1 MSETR
6 PVAPSTTNYK
16 IAIVED
22 DRDLLEGLSKFLKSL
37 GHRVR
42 GFSSPVE
49 FLGALEWTPNIDC
62 VITDVRLQSISGLDL
77 IDRLSKLGLSIP
89 IIMITG
95 FADVET
101 AVKAMKAGAADFIS
115 KPLDLDRLR
124 DVVENA
130 VTSRR
135 ALPIFDQALAD
146 SRRLSTLT
154 DRQKQVLELVCE
166 GMTSKEIAM
175 ALGMS
180 FRTVETHRAMMMDK
194 LGVTSLAQLIQI
206 KLNSDLSSRLLSY
219 RSSDLVPST

>member
-1 MSETR
+1 
-6 PVAPSTTNYK
+6 
-16 IAIVED
+16 
-22 DRDLLEGLSKFLKSL
+22 
-37 GHRVR
+37 
-42 GFSSPVE
+42 
-49 FLGALEWTPNIDC
+49 
-62 VITDVRLQSISGLDL
+62 
-77 IDRLSKLGLSIP
+77 
-89 IIMITG
+89 MITG

-180 FRTVETHRAMMMDK
+180 FRTVETHRE
-194 LGVTSLAQLIQI
+194 
-206 KLNSDLSSRLLSY
+206 R
-219 RSSDLVPST
+219 

>member
-89 IIMITG
+89 IILITG

-180 FRTVETHRAMMMDK
+180 FRTVETHRE
-194 LGVTSLAQLIQI
+194 
-206 KLNSDLSSRLLSY
+206 R
-219 RSSDLVPST
+219 

>member
-1 MSETR
+1 
-6 PVAPSTTNYK
+6 
-16 IAIVED
+16 
-22 DRDLLEGLSKFLKSL
+22 
-37 GHRVR
+37 
-42 GFSSPVE
+42 
-49 FLGALEWTPNIDC
+49 

-89 IIMITG
+89 IILITG

>member
-89 IIMITG
+89 IILITG